1 MSMSKI
7 LQRALGASVLA
18 LGLAG
23 PAMAQQ
29 EIVIATAGPI
39 TGQYAAFGEQMR
51 RGAEMAVAD
60 INAAGGI
67 NGRRLRLEVGDDA
80 CDPRQAVAVANQ
92 FVARRVAFVAG
103 HFCSGSSIPAS
114 AVYAEEGILQI
125 SPASTNPRLTEE
137 AAAKGWTNVLRVCG
151 RDDIQGQ
158 VAARFVGE
166 RHRGQN
172 VAILHDRSAYGQ
184 GLANEFQKAF
194 NAAGHKEVMFDAY
207 TPGERDYTALVTRM
221 RQANVQVIYLGGYH
235 TEGGLIIRQAREQ
248 GLNAQL
254 IAADALVTDEFWSIS
269 GPAGQ
274 GTLMTFAPDPRN
286 KPTAAAVVAKFQAA
300 NYNPEGYT
308 LYTYAAVQVWAEAAR
323 RANTVD
329 AKALGAFIRANKFQT
344 VIGEL
349 GFDAKGDV
357 LNPEYVMYIW
367 RDGKY
372 AQM

>member
-1 MSMSKI
+1 MSMTQFSRRT
-7 LQRALGASVLA
+7 LAASVLA

-29 EIVIATAGPI
+29 EIVIAVAGPI
-39 TGQYAAFGEQMR
+39 TGQYAAFGEQMK

-60 INAAGGI
+60 LNAAGGI
-67 NGRRLRLEVGDDA
+67 NGRRVRLEVGDDA

-92 FVARRVAFVAG
+92 FVSRRVAFVAG

-158 VAARFVGE
+158 VAAAYTVRNFAGK
-166 RHRGQN
+166 R
-172 VAILHDRSAYGQ
+172 VAVLHDRSAYGQ
-184 GLANEFQKAF
+184 GLAIEFQKAYR
-194 NAAGHKEVMFDAY
+194 AAGAQEAMFEAY
-207 TPGERDYTALVTRM
+207 TPGERDYTALVSRM
-221 RQANVQVIYLGGYH
+221 RQQNIDVIYLGGYH

-248 GLNAQL
+248 GLQAQM

-286 KPTAAAVVAKFQAA
+286 KPTAAPVVAKFQAA

-323 RANTVD
+323 KANSVD

-357 LNPEYVMYIW
+357 LNPEYVMYVW

-372 AQM
+372 AQQ

>member
-1 MSMSKI
+1 MTQFSRRT
-7 LQRALGASVLA
+7 LAASVLA

-29 EIVIATAGPI
+29 EIVIAVAGPI
-39 TGQYAAFGEQMR
+39 TGQYAAFGEQMK

-60 INAAGGI
+60 LNAAGGI
-67 NGRRLRLEVGDDA
+67 NGRRVRLEVGDDA

-92 FVARRVAFVAG
+92 FVSRRVAFVAG

-158 VAARFVGE
+158 VAAAYTVRNFAGK
-166 RHRGQN
+166 R
-172 VAILHDRSAYGQ
+172 VAVLHDRSAYGQ
-184 GLANEFQKAF
+184 GLAIEFQKAYR
-194 NAAGHKEVMFDAY
+194 AAGAQEAMFEAY
-207 TPGERDYTALVTRM
+207 TPGERDYTALVSRM
-221 RQANVQVIYLGGYH
+221 RQQNIDVIYLGGYH

-248 GLNAQL
+248 GLQAQM

-286 KPTAAAVVAKFQAA
+286 KPTAAPVVAKFQAA

-323 RANTVD
+323 KANSVD

-357 LNPEYVMYIW
+357 LNPEYVMYVW

-372 AQM
+372 AQQ